1 MSVEF
6 RRIRPAQDL
15 APFIR
20 HYWVLRGETAGD
32 PLHPVFPD
40 GCAEIVFN
48 LGPPTSEELPSGE
61 PMIQPIAM
69 LVGQMTRPVRV
80 LPGAMMSMVGV
91 KLAPWGAAAI
101 LGSEAVLVRDQTA
114 GLEELGAGSLT
125 LLREQLAECGDD
137 QVGEILNA
145 AMRRRLGMFPIARL
159 GRVMRFARGL
169 AENPAGSLDSWTGS
183 LGCSPRTLERCFD
196 RWVGISPKELA
207 RLLRF
212 QRALRLSAQPG
223 LSWAAVAA
231 RAGYADQAHLG
242 RDFRQFAGASPTAAL
257 AESTAVSTAFV
268 E

>member
-1 MSVEF
+1 MSFEF
-6 RRIRPAQDL
+6 RRIQPAQDL

-20 HYWVLRGETAGD
+20 SYWVLRGPTGGD

-48 LGPPTSEELPSGE
+48 LGPPTSEELPSGK
-61 PMIQPIAM
+61 PVIQPIAM

-80 LPGAMMSMVGV
+80 LAGTMMSMVGV

-125 LLREQLAECGDD
+125 QLPEQLLEYGDD

-145 AMRRRLGMFPIARL
+145 AMRRRLGKLPIARL
-159 GRVMRFARGL
+159 DRLIRFARGL
-169 AENPAGSLDSWTGS
+169 TESPAVSLDSWTRS
-183 LGCSPRTLERCFD
+183 LGCSPRTLERSFH
-196 RWVGISPKELA
+196 RWVGVSPKEFS

-212 QRALRLSAQPG
+212 QRALRLSAPG
-223 LSWAAVAA
+223 VSWAAVAA
-231 RAGYADQAHLG
+231 QAGYTDQAHLG

-257 AESTAVSTAFV
+257 AESTAVSAAFV
-268 E
+268 D